1 MKKNLL
7 FPVFLC
13 VFNLSFSQVLPEL
26 PMKNDVLYYSFNK
39 KFEIKKK
46 CLYRIGGDTDS
57 ELKLQQRIREK
68 LKGRYGKAYDNL
80 DLVTF
85 GGSAQTQLYLEYLEN
100 GMDYQN
106 YLKKYQDKL
115 KSCTDT
121 VKGGVFQLL
130 IPGKL
135 NLIDYTVLGVVMGT
149 GKKKPFQTII
159 KSETQFNYISENELV
174 IIFKKFWIEMT
185 LFDGSQMNKD
195 LSEIYLNLKNKD
207 DLTKSD
213 VKIFTELDEVLNLTV
228 DAITEQIN
236 WQIKMSDD

>member
-1 MKKNLL
+1 MRKNLL

-26 PMKNDVLYYSFNK
+26 PMKNDKIYYSFNK
-39 KFEIKKK
+39 KFEIKNK
-46 CLYRIGGDTDS
+46 CFNKMKGNGTIDLQ
-57 ELKLQQRIREK
+57 LQQRIREK

-80 DLVTF
+80 NLVIF
-85 GGSAQTQLYLEYLEN
+85 QWPRFNQLYYDWIEN
-100 GMDYQN
+100 GMNNQDYLRKSQEKQN
-106 YLKKYQDKL
+106 
-115 KSCTDT
+115 SCTDT
-121 VKGGVFQLL
+121 LKGGVFQLI

-135 NLIDYTVLGVVMGT
+135 KFFDYTVLGVSMGT
-149 GKKKPFQTII
+149 GKKKPSQTVI
-159 KSETQFNYISENELV
+159 KAETQVNYSENELV

-213 VKIFTELDEVLNLTV
+213 VKIFTELDEVLNHTV

-236 WQIKMSDD
+236 WEIKMSDD